1 MRVCVYLNI
10 YIYIYICIYIHIYIY
25 IYIHTYTHTYYNFRS
40 HRCRA
45 LDYDKTLAK
54 HQEACIGN
62 QAHRGIAA
70 DDVRLDVHAPCLA
83 HKLVAATGCP
93 ISIRVEYILV
103 SSSRL

>member
-1 MRVCVYLNI
+1 MRVCVYLYI
-10 YIYIYICIYIHIYIY
+10 YIYIYMYIHTYIY
-25 IYIHTYTHTYYNFRS
+25 IYIHTYIHTTRTIIFEVI
-40 HRCRA
+40 RCRA